1 MGWCLSVRS
10 VISNYELF
18 AFEGACR
25 NLRKSQ
31 QDLASSRNGRKV
43 LAGEIS
49 TWLSSR
55 RTKLMQKTKEC
66 DNGKSEFWFRLATQ
80 KFADKLCV
88 GCESRTGREFEWT
101 QQPVCKECRRTRKQF
116 QVMTKTNAIKHYRL
130 KETHLDELEFVETR
144 NPRYRSA
151 APMKLYWR
159 PEVRVLAEKVHG
171 SKKTRLALVAKSQER
186 MIRMRQKK
194 LDSNKEER
202 RMMSELDK

>member
-1 MGWCLSVRS
+1 
-10 VISNYELF
+10 
-18 AFEGACR
+18 
-25 NLRKSQ
+25 
-31 QDLASSRNGRKV
+31 
-43 LAGEIS
+43 
-49 TWLSSR
+49 
-55 RTKLMQKTKEC
+55 
-66 DNGKSEFWFRLATQ
+66 
-80 KFADKLCV
+80 
-88 GCESRTGREFEWT
+88 
-101 QQPVCKECRRTRKQF
+101 
-116 QVMTKTNAIKHYRL
+116 MTKTNAIKHYRL